1 MLDKRWGIKYNGII
15 LGENGFFGEIW
26 QKSYT
31 LTRNMEV
38 IMDNKTTVGTDAIRS
53 LFDAGTFV
61 EIGAYVRS
69 VATDALTGLVCGYG
83 AIDGK
88 LTFAFAQDMDRMKGA
103 LDEAGA
109 KKLRAIY
116 DMATKNGAP
125 IVGLFNSAGAVVYDG
140 SAALDAYGAWMRCVS
155 DASGVV
161 PQIALIN
168 GVCAGS
174 AAVTASM
181 FDLIVTVK
189 DKTKLY
195 MTTPFVLGEET
206 ATAEA
211 AAKNGLSALTCESE
225 AEAVGAVRALISLLP
240 SNNCDATVAVGEDA
254 NRALTEGANLPA
266 AMLDGGVMTELY
278 AEFAPE
284 MTTALGR
291 MGGEVVG
298 VVAAKGALTV
308 DAARKAARMVSL
320 CDAFRIPV
328 VTLVDSEGVDVDA
341 AAQAQPASAAYAR
354 LATAYAAS
362 TCAKVTVVT
371 GKAYGAAYTLL
382 GSRALGA
389 DLVLALPEAVI
400 STMAP
405 DKAVA
410 FVWNDK
416 VTETTTREM
425 VEKEWIDTYAKPEQ
439 AAMRGDIDDVVP
451 VGELRMR
458 VCSALYMLATKTDA
472 NPVRRHPTLAL

>member
-1 MLDKRWGIKYNGII
+1 MDKI
-15 LGENGFFGEIW
+15 
-26 QKSYT
+26 Q
-31 LTRNMEV
+31 
-38 IMDNKTTVGTDAIRS
+38 TVGKEKIAS

-61 EIGAYVRS
+61 EIGAYVRAAS
-69 VATDALTGLVCGYG
+69 ADECTGLICGYG
-83 AIDGK
+83 SIEGK

-116 DMATKNGAP
+116 DMALKNGAP
-125 IVGLFNSAGAVVYDG
+125 IVGMFSSAGAVVYDG
-140 SAALDAYGAWMRCVS
+140 SAALDAYGTWMRCVS

-161 PQIALIN
+161 PQIALVN

-181 FDLIVTVK
+181 FDAIVTVK
-189 DKTKLY
+189 DKTQLY

-206 ATAEA
+206 ASAEA
-211 AAKNGLSALTCESE
+211 AAKSGLAALTCENE
-225 AEAVGAVRALISLLP
+225 AAAVGAVRALIGLLP
-240 SNNCDATVAVGEDA
+240 SNNCDHAVADAEDP
-254 NRALTEGANLPA
+254 NRALVAGAALPA
-266 AMLDGGVMTELY
+266 AMLDGGAMMELY

-284 MTTALGR
+284 MTTAFGR

-308 DAARKAARMVSL
+308 DAARKAARMVTL
-320 CDAFRIPV
+320 CDAFHIPV
-328 VTLVDSEGVDVDA
+328 LTLVDSEGVDVDA
-341 AAQAQPASAAYAR
+341 TAQALPASAVYAR
-354 LATAYAAS
+354 LATAYASS

-371 GKAYGAAYTLL
+371 GKAYGAVYTLL

-416 VTETTTREM
+416 VTEENTREM
-425 VEKEWIDTYAKPEQ
+425 VEKEWIDTYAKPEI

-451 VGELRMR
+451 VEELRMR
-458 VCSALYMLATKTDA
+458 VCSALYMLASKADA
-472 NPVRRHPTLAL
+472 TPVRRHPTQAL

>member
-1 MLDKRWGIKYNGII
+1 
-15 LGENGFFGEIW
+15 
-26 QKSYT
+26 
-31 LTRNMEV
+31 ME
-38 IMDNKTTVGTDAIRS
+38 NKTTVGNDAIRS

-61 EIGAYVRS
+61 EIGAYVRQ
-69 VATDALTGLVCGYG
+69 ATAESLTGLVCGYG

-116 DMATKNGAP
+116 DMALKNGAP
-125 IVGLFNSAGAVVYDG
+125 VVGIFNSAGAVVYDG
-140 SAALDAYGAWMRCVS
+140 SAALDAYGTWMRCVS
-155 DASGVV
+155 DASGVI
-161 PQIALIN
+161 PQIALID

-189 DKTKLY
+189 DKAQMY
-195 MTTPFVLGEET
+195 MTTPFVLGEQT

-211 AAKNGLSALTCESE
+211 AAKSGLAAVTCENE
-225 AEAVGAVRALISLLP
+225 AAAVGAVRALIGLLP
-240 SNNCDATVAVGEDA
+240 SNNCDHTVANAEDP
-254 NRALTEGANLPA
+254 NRALTAGADLPA
-266 AMLDGGVMTELY
+266 AMMDGGVMTELY

-284 MTTALGR
+284 MKTGLGR

-308 DAARKAARMVSL
+308 NAARKAARMVTL
-320 CDAFRIPV
+320 CDAFHIPV
-328 VTLVDSEGVDVDA
+328 LTLVDSEGVAVDA
-341 AAQAQPASAAYAR
+341 EAQALPASSVYAR

-362 TCAKVTVVT
+362 TCAKVTLVT

-416 VTETTTREM
+416 VTEENTREM
-425 VEKEWIDTYAKPEQ
+425 VEKEWVDTYAKPEI

-451 VGELRMR
+451 VEELRMR
-458 VCSALYMLATKTDA
+458 VCSALYMLASKADA
-472 NPVRRHPTLAL
+472 NPVRRHPTQAL

>member
-1 MLDKRWGIKYNGII
+1 
-15 LGENGFFGEIW
+15 
-26 QKSYT
+26 
-31 LTRNMEV
+31 
-38 IMDNKTTVGTDAIRS
+38 
-53 LFDAGTFV
+53 
-61 EIGAYVRS
+61 
-69 VATDALTGLVCGYG
+69 
-83 AIDGK
+83 
-88 LTFAFAQDMDRMKGA
+88 
-103 LDEAGA
+103 
-109 KKLRAIY
+109 
-116 DMATKNGAP
+116 
-125 IVGLFNSAGAVVYDG
+125 
-140 SAALDAYGAWMRCVS
+140 
-155 DASGVV
+155 
-161 PQIALIN
+161 
-168 GVCAGS
+168 
-174 AAVTASM
+174 
-181 FDLIVTVK
+181 
-189 DKTKLY
+189 
-195 MTTPFVLGEET
+195 
-206 ATAEA
+206 
-211 AAKNGLSALTCESE
+211 
-225 AEAVGAVRALISLLP
+225 
-240 SNNCDATVAVGEDA
+240 
-254 NRALTEGANLPA
+254 
-266 AMLDGGVMTELY
+266 MLDGGAMTELY

-298 VVAAKGALTV
+298 VVAAGGALTV
-308 DAARKAARMVSL
+308 DAARKAARMISL

-362 TCAKVTVVT
+362 TCAKITVVT

-425 VEKEWIDTYAKPEQ
+425 VEKEWIDTYAKPEI

-472 NPVRRHPTLAL
+472 SPVRRHPTLAL

>member
-1 MLDKRWGIKYNGII
+1 
-15 LGENGFFGEIW
+15 
-26 QKSYT
+26 
-31 LTRNMEV
+31 
-38 IMDNKTTVGTDAIRS
+38 MDNKTTVGTDAIRS

-69 VATDALTGLVCGYG
+69 VAAENLTGLVCGYG

-116 DMATKNGAP
+116 DMAMKNGAP
-125 IVGLFNSAGAVVYDG
+125 IVGMFSSAGAVVYDG
-140 SAALDAYGAWMRCVS
+140 SAAMDAYATWMRCVS
-155 DASGVV
+155 DASGIV

-181 FDLIVTVK
+181 FDLMVTVK
-189 DKTKLY
+189 DKAQLY
-195 MTTPFVLGEET
+195 MTTPFVLGEDT

-211 AAKNGLSALTCESE
+211 ASKSGLSALTCESE
-225 AEAVGAVRALISLLP
+225 AEAVGVVRALVGLLP
-240 SNNCDATVAVGEDA
+240 SNNCDHAACDAEDP
-254 NRALTEGANLPA
+254 NRALAVGADLPA
-266 AMLDGGVMTELY
+266 AMLDGGVLMELY

-284 MTTALGR
+284 MTIGFGR

-308 DAARKAARMVSL
+308 DAARKASRMVSL
-320 CDAFRIPV
+320 CDAFHLPV
-328 VTLVDSEGVDVDA
+328 LTLVDSEGVAVDA
-341 AAQAQPASAAYAR
+341 VAQALPASAVYAR
-354 LATAYAAS
+354 LATAYASS

-382 GSRALGA
+382 GSRSLGA

-405 DKAVA
+405 EKAVA

-416 VTETTTREM
+416 VTEENTREM
-425 VEKEWIDTYAKPEQ
+425 VEKEWIDTYAKPEV

-451 VGELRMR
+451 AGELRMR
-458 VCSALYMLATKTDA
+458 VCSALYMLSAKVDG